1 MSLLEASDLVQDPYQ
16 LPSFLKEGLG
26 VVQEISSPHPCPSPK
41 WGGEQGYRVL
51 FFTAESA
58 EAAEDPFGLQR
69 EALS

>member
-1 MSLLEASDLVQDPYQ
+1 LSIPFRAEGAKDRPR
-16 LPSFLKEGLG
+16 PSAAPGRD
-26 VVQEISSPHPCPSPK
+26 
-41 WGGEQGYRVL
+41 QGYRVL